1 MTYKDRKYEMLT
13 TERRLQG
20 FTLSYGEGSTLATEL
35 VPDTVIRQYFY
46 QAILDSHG
54 NLDAMGRGIYL
65 YWDADGRIVD
75 VATVPLDDTGYPS
88 TEPAPTSHLL
98 EEHAIPHQVAPYR
111 QGGDL
116 LDSWAETRWVMERV
130 AEDARAWVREKVAP

>member
-1 MTYKDRKYEMLT
+1 MTYKDLKYEMLT

-20 FTLSYGEGSTLATEL
+20 FTLSDDEGSTLATEL

-54 NLDAMGRGIYL
+54 NLDAMERGIYL
-65 YWDADGRIVD
+65 YWDEEGRIVD
-75 VATVPLDDTGYPS
+75 VVTVALNKPGYPADY
-88 TEPAPTSHLL
+88 APHSQLL
-98 EEHAIPHQVAPYR
+98 DRFAIAYVVAPYR
-111 QGGDL
+111 QGGDR

>member
-1 MTYKDRKYEMLT
+1 MTYKDLKYEMLT
-13 TERRLQG
+13 AERRLQG
-20 FTLSYGEGSTLATEL
+20 FTLSDDEGSTLATEL

-46 QAILDSHG
+46 QAILDSSA

-65 YWDADGRIVD
+65 YWDEEGRIVD
-75 VATVPLDDTGYPS
+75 VVTVALNKPGYPADY
-88 TEPAPTSHLL
+88 APHSQLL
-98 EEHAIPHQVAPYR
+98 DRFAIAHQVTPYR